1 MQKNFFICLLLLIN
15 TNFLIAQKVSVGDS
29 LTIELKK
36 AKIAPTL
43 FYTQQNVRVKGEG
56 LEKIMIRS
64 RIRSIIK
71 KNVDVNPFSLLDT
84 VNKVRYKMVEF
95 VGYKPFSIGVPT
107 YQGKELLKS
116 KLLNNRGRPYQN
128 VPDYD
133 PSIKDTFYDFSF
145 NKYENIACK
154 INFGTNKNP
163 IVSET
168 YYAPITM
175 TSFIADAFFAVKKF
189 EREPFF
195 ILYYGNEEVGHI
207 NKD

>member
-1 MQKNFFICLLLLIN
+1 MQRVVCICFVILIS
-15 TNFLIAQKVSVGDS
+15 TNFSIAQKVSIGDS

-64 RIRSIIK
+64 RIRSTNK
-71 KNVDVNPFSLLDT
+71 KDVDVNPLSLLDT

-107 YQGKELLKS
+107 YQGKELLKA

-175 TSFIADAFFAVKKF
+175 SSFIADAFFAVKKF
-189 EREPFF
+189 DKEPFF
-195 ILYYGNEEVGHI
+195 ILYYGNEEVGQI
-207 NKD
+207 EID